1 MFDTFLEDL
10 YKEEV
15 SVLTFLR
22 VAILKKILIFGTTV
36 SSEQEWYRDVILSV
50 VEIKVFVSVL
60 EI

>member
-36 SSEQEWYRDVILSV
+36 GSEQEWYRDVIISV
-50 VEIKVFVSVL
+50 VEIKVFVSIL